1 MFGQRLVLILEQGRK
16 AAALEAM
23 ARSEGADALVTQD
36 GAEGLKVA
44 CNHEV
49 DLVMAAARLPGMDGA
64 QVLRMLRA
72 LDHRRYVP
80 VILVLSGEDKAGR
93 LEALRLGADD
103 VLTEP
108 WDEEEVRARIAR
120 TLVQKQRFDEVLEE
134 SARLQKLSVTD
145 GLTAVYNHRFF
156 QDRLREEF
164 RRAQRY
170 DDPLALILL
179 DLDHFKDLNDLHGH
193 PAGDQVLHHLAGALR
208 KSVRETDIVARYGGE
223 EFAILLP
230 KTHLAGAL
238 TVAERVWR
246 DVGAMRMGATQKLR
260 VTASLGVSGYPARSI
275 ISADRLLRTADEALY
290 RAKQEGRNK
299 ICLYQQAAAAFQVD
313 PAARAG

>member
-1 MFGQRLVLILEQGRK
+1 LFGQRLVLILEQGRK
-16 AAALEAM
+16 AAALEAL
-23 ARSEGADALVTQD
+23 ARAEGADALVTQD
-36 GAEGLKVA
+36 GAEGLKTA

-49 DLVMAAARLPGMDGA
+49 DLVMAAARLPGMDGL

-80 VILVLSGEDKAGR
+80 VIVVISEEERAQR
-93 LEALRLGADD
+93 LEALRMGADD
-103 VLTEP
+103 ILTEP
-108 WDEEEVRARIAR
+108 WDEEEARARVAR

-134 SARLQKLSVTD
+134 SARLQRLSVTD
-145 GLTAVYNHRFF
+145 GLTSVYNHRFF

-179 DLDHFKDLNDLHGH
+179 DLDHFKDVNEQHGH
-193 PAGDQVLHHLAGALR
+193 ALGDKILHELAGTLR
-208 KSVRETDIVARYGGE
+208 KSVRETDVVARYGGE
-223 EFAILLP
+223 EFAVLLP

-246 DVGAMRMGATQKLR
+246 DVGALRLGGAQKLR
-260 VTASLGVSGYPARSI
+260 LTASLGVSGYPARSI

-290 RAKQEGRNK
+290 RAKHEGRNK
-299 ICLYQQAAAAFQVD
+299 ICLYQQATFLSDSAV
-313 PAARAG
+313 RAG